1 MTVDFNQRKSA
12 KRQSKR
18 MSRMTEDGRRI
29 RGGKSVPRKQR
40 GMCSSDPPLPPK
52 LREEDELRAAK
63 ARNERKKAEKL
74 KAAARALREK
84 MHAKGVPGAAKP
96 LQDQG
101 AVPRRRRRQHLRLG
115 RRRRRRRPRRRGGC
129 IRRPRLLPRR
139 PGALGHKGTTPIQ
152 RECWPHCCAG
162 RDVLG
167 IAPPGSG
174 KTLAYLL
181 PAVEFALR
189 DARDRPRTKRDPR
202 GRPSTLVVA
211 PTRELALQVA
221 GVCGKLRRAAP
232 VRCVAV
238 YGGASQEDQE
248 EQLAQPSS
256 LALLVVG
263 TPGRITATLET
274 DALGLERAR
283 MLVLD
288 EADRML
294 ALGFADRLEV
304 IRKALPGNERD
315 AGDVDGDGNG
325 ALAPGMGRRLGRQA
339 LLFSATFPKTVRAVA
354 KTWLAP
360 KPAIV
365 KIESADKSGDGK
377 RSNEANVAVAAG
389 GKAATGAVDVSNVEQ
404 TVHVCA
410 EHKKARKLLKHVT
423 DLRKNDGRSKSRVL
437 VFANRIKTVNF
448 VGETL
453 RRHGEKVGT
462 LHGELKQDRREQALK
477 DFKSG
482 KTPCLVATD
491 VAGRGLDIT
500 GLEHVVNWDMPGSV
514 EQYTHRVGRAGRSGR
529 RGAALSFFTRNMA
542 PLAPDLVAL
551 LKRGGHFVDPNLE
564 VLAKVGE
571 ALIKNKE
578 VDMGDADVE
587 EDKDEADEEDSED
600 EDQEEAS
607 DDEEME
613 SEEDEEIES
622 EDDDDEIDSE
632 EDEEMESEE
641 EEVSESE
648 EAPTADAGEV
658 MDQLVEMFRSE
669 NGRDPNEK
677 ELVRWIKT
685 LRDAG
690 NGPISFED
698 DESDGESDESDESES
713 ESESDEPAPP
723 AKKKAEKKRVS
734 EREAEPAS
742 AKKAK
747 TTKTTKTSEPVEETP
762 AAEFI
767 ASKKFTGA
775 KPGYYF
781 KKGPKGV
788 GYYVDKNAP
797 RSKKAK
803 AAPAGGGGK
812 AGTEKAAP
820 AAEFIASKKFAGA
833 KPGYYFKKGP
843 KGVGYYVDK
852 NAPRSKKS
860 SAAETPAKKSSVFSI
875 PREQADFQPAK
886 ASSLAPRR
894 VSCSRRVRRVW
905 GITSTDHPRSCTVLG
920 ARGEVSAV
928 TGRRVSAAAAAVRR
942 RAGDDDDGQ
951 RLGFGDSGVRFARG
965 NCKTR
970 YP

>member
-18 MSRMTEDGRRI
+18 MSQKTEDGRRI

-96 LQDQG
+96 LSMIKGPSRADDADNISDSDDADDD
-101 AVPRRRRRQHLRLG
+101 AVPVGEEDSSAVPDYFLDALR
-115 RRRRRRRPRRRGGC
+115 
-129 IRRPRLLPRR
+129 
-139 PGALGHKGTTPIQ
+139 ALGHKGTTPIQ

-202 GRPSTLVVA
+202 GRPSALVVA

-238 YGGASQEDQE
+238 YGGASQEEQE

-294 ALGFADRLEV
+294 ALGFADQLEV

-315 AGDVDGDGNG
+315 AGDGDGDG
-325 ALAPGMGRRLGRQA
+325 ALALALGMGRRPGRQT

-389 GKAATGAVDVSNVEQ
+389 GKGGDGAVDVSNVDQ

-423 DLRKNDGRSKSRVL
+423 DLRENDGRSKSRVL

-587 EDKDEADEEDSED
+587 EDKEVEADEEEEDADEEAED
-600 EDQEEAS
+600 EDEEGS
-607 DDEEME
+607 DDDDEEEESDESEEEDEME
-613 SEEDEEIES
+613 SEEDDDED
-622 EDDDDEIDSE
+622 EDD
-632 EDEEMESEE
+632 EMESEE
-641 EEVSESE
+641 EEASESE
-648 EAPTADAGEV
+648 EAPAADAGDV

-690 NGPISFED
+690 DGPISFEEN
-698 DESDGESDESDESES
+698 ESGGESDESDEDED
-713 ESESDEPAPP
+713 ESESDEPAPPP
-723 AKKKAEKKRVS
+723 AKKKAEKKRAS
-734 EREAEPAS
+734 EREAEPAA

-747 TTKTTKTSEPVEETP
+747 TGKTSVPVEET
-762 AAEFI
+762 
-767 ASKKFTGA
+767 
-775 KPGYYF
+775 
-781 KKGPKGV
+781 
-788 GYYVDKNAP
+788 
-797 RSKKAK
+797 
-803 AAPAGGGGK
+803 
-812 AGTEKAAP
+812 P

-852 NAPRSKKS
+852 NAPPRLKKS
-860 SAAETPAKKSSVFSI
+860 SAAQTPAKKSSVFSI

-886 ASSLAPRR
+886 KFAGAKKGFVFKKGPKGLGYYLDLPPK
-894 VSCSRRVRRVW
+894 V
-905 GITSTDHPRSCTVLG
+905 TFHPRSQHRPG
-920 ARGEVSAV
+920 SSRGGQRGDWAKGVGGGGGGGGKKKG
-928 TGRRVSAAAAAVRR
+928 GRRW
-942 RAGDDDDGQ
+942 
-951 RLGFGDSGVRFARG
+951 
-965 NCKTR
+965 
-970 YP
+970 

>member
-18 MSRMTEDGRRI
+18 MSQKTEDGRRI

-96 LQDQG
+96 LSMIKGPSRADDADNISDSDDADED
-101 AVPRRRRRQHLRLG
+101 AVPVGEEDASAVPDYFLDALR
-115 RRRRRRRPRRRGGC
+115 
-129 IRRPRLLPRR
+129 
-139 PGALGHKGTTPIQ
+139 ALGHKGTTPIQ

-202 GRPSTLVVA
+202 GRPSALVVA

-238 YGGASQEDQE
+238 YGGASQEEQE

-274 DALGLERAR
+274 GALGLERAR

-294 ALGFADRLEV
+294 ALGFADQLEV

-315 AGDVDGDGNG
+315 SGNGDGAGDS
-325 ALAPGMGRRLGRQA
+325 ALALALGMGRRPGRQT

-389 GKAATGAVDVSNVEQ
+389 GKGGDGAVDVSNVDQ

-587 EDKDEADEEDSED
+587 EDKEVKADEDEEDEEDEEADEE
-600 EDQEEAS
+600 S
-607 DDEEME
+607 DE
-613 SEEDEEIES
+613 SEEEEE
-622 EDDDDEIDSE
+622 EDD
-632 EDEEMESEE
+632 EDMESEE
-641 EEVSESE
+641 EDDEASEEEEASESE
-648 EAPTADAGEV
+648 EAPAADAGDV

-690 NGPISFED
+690 DGPISFEEN
-698 DESDGESDESDESES
+698 ESGGESDESDEEES

-723 AKKKAEKKRVS
+723 PAKKKAEKKRAS
-734 EREAEPAS
+734 EREAEPAA

-747 TTKTTKTSEPVEETP
+747 TAKTSEPVKETL
-762 AAEFI
+762 
-767 ASKKFTGA
+767 
-775 KPGYYF
+775 
-781 KKGPKGV
+781 
-788 GYYVDKNAP
+788 
-797 RSKKAK
+797 
-803 AAPAGGGGK
+803 
-812 AGTEKAAP
+812 

-833 KPGYYFKKGP
+833 KPGYYFRKGT

-860 SAAETPAKKSSVFSI
+860 SAAETPAKKSSVFSV

-886 ASSLAPRR
+886 KFAGAKKGFVFKTGPK
-894 VSCSRRVRRVW
+894 
-905 GITSTDHPRSCTVLG
+905 GLG
-920 ARGEVSAV
+920 YYLDRPPKVTHRPGSARGGQRGDWAKGVGGGGGGGKKKG
-928 TGRRVSAAAAAVRR
+928 GRRW
-942 RAGDDDDGQ
+942 
-951 RLGFGDSGVRFARG
+951 
-965 NCKTR
+965 
-970 YP
+970 

>member
-96 LQDQG
+96 LSKIKGPSRADDADNISDSDDADDD
-101 AVPRRRRRQHLRLG
+101 AVPVGEEDASAVPDYFLDALR
-115 RRRRRRRPRRRGGC
+115 
-129 IRRPRLLPRR
+129 
-139 PGALGHKGTTPIQ
+139 ALGHKGTTPIQ

-294 ALGFADRLEV
+294 ALGFADQLEV

-315 AGDVDGDGNG
+315 AGAGDGDGNG
-325 ALAPGMGRRLGRQA
+325 ALAPGMGRRLGRQT

-360 KPAIV
+360 KLAIV

-389 GKAATGAVDVSNVEQ
+389 GKGGDGAVDVSNVEQ

-423 DLRKNDGRSKSRVL
+423 ELRKNDGRSKSRVL

-607 DDEEME
+607 DE
-613 SEEDEEIES
+613 
-622 EDDDDEIDSE
+622 SE

-767 ASKKFTGA
+767 ASKKF
-775 KPGYYF
+775 
-781 KKGPKGV
+781 
-788 GYYVDKNAP
+788 
-797 RSKKAK
+797 
-803 AAPAGGGGK
+803 
-812 AGTEKAAP
+812 
-820 AAEFIASKKFAGA
+820 AGA

-886 ASSLAPRR
+886 KFAGAKKGFVFKKGPK
-894 VSCSRRVRRVW
+894 
-905 GITSTDHPRSCTVLG
+905 GLG
-920 ARGEVSAV
+920 YYLDRPPKVMHRPGSARGGQRGDWAKGVGGGGGGKKKG
-928 TGRRVSAAAAAVRR
+928 GRR
-942 RAGDDDDGQ
+942 
-951 RLGFGDSGVRFARG
+951 
-965 NCKTR
+965 
-970 YP
+970 

>member
-96 LQDQG
+96 LSKIKGPSRADDADNISDSDDADDD
-101 AVPRRRRRQHLRLG
+101 AVPVGEEDASAVPDYFLDALR
-115 RRRRRRRPRRRGGC
+115 
-129 IRRPRLLPRR
+129 
-139 PGALGHKGTTPIQ
+139 ALGHKGTTPIQ

-294 ALGFADRLEV
+294 ALGFADQLEV

-325 ALAPGMGRRLGRQA
+325 ALAPGMGRRLGRQT

-389 GKAATGAVDVSNVEQ
+389 GKGGDGAVDVSNVEQ

-607 DDEEME
+607 DE
-613 SEEDEEIES
+613 SEEDEEMES

-797 RSKKAK
+797 RSKK
-803 AAPAGGGGK
+803 
-812 AGTEKAAP
+812 
-820 AAEFIASKKFAGA
+820 
-833 KPGYYFKKGP
+833 
-843 KGVGYYVDK
+843 
-852 NAPRSKKS
+852 S

-886 ASSLAPRR
+886 KFAGAKKGFVFKKGPK
-894 VSCSRRVRRVW
+894 
-905 GITSTDHPRSCTVLG
+905 GLG
-920 ARGEVSAV
+920 YYLDRPPKVMHRPGSARGGQRGDWAKGVGGGGGGKKKG
-928 TGRRVSAAAAAVRR
+928 GRR
-942 RAGDDDDGQ
+942 
-951 RLGFGDSGVRFARG
+951 
-965 NCKTR
+965 
-970 YP
+970 

>member
-96 LQDQG
+96 LSKIKGPSRADDADNISDSDDADDD
-101 AVPRRRRRQHLRLG
+101 AVPVGEEDASAVPDYFLDALR
-115 RRRRRRRPRRRGGC
+115 
-129 IRRPRLLPRR
+129 
-139 PGALGHKGTTPIQ
+139 ALGHKGTTPIQ

-294 ALGFADRLEV
+294 ALGFADQLEV

-315 AGDVDGDGNG
+315 AGAGDGDGNG
-325 ALAPGMGRRLGRQA
+325 ALAPGMGRRLGRQT

-360 KPAIV
+360 KSAIV

-389 GKAATGAVDVSNVEQ
+389 GKGGDGAVDVSNVEQ

-423 DLRKNDGRSKSRVL
+423 ELRKNDGRSKSRVL

-607 DDEEME
+607 DE
-613 SEEDEEIES
+613 SEEDEEMES

-797 RSKKAK
+797 RSKK
-803 AAPAGGGGK
+803 
-812 AGTEKAAP
+812 
-820 AAEFIASKKFAGA
+820 
-833 KPGYYFKKGP
+833 
-843 KGVGYYVDK
+843 
-852 NAPRSKKS
+852 S

-886 ASSLAPRR
+886 KFAGAKKGFVFKKGPK
-894 VSCSRRVRRVW
+894 
-905 GITSTDHPRSCTVLG
+905 GLG
-920 ARGEVSAV
+920 YYLDRPPKVMHRPGSARGGQRGDWAKGVGGGGGGKKKG
-928 TGRRVSAAAAAVRR
+928 GRR
-942 RAGDDDDGQ
+942 
-951 RLGFGDSGVRFARG
+951 
-965 NCKTR
+965 
-970 YP
+970 

>member
-96 LQDQG
+96 LSKIKGPSRADDADNISDSDDADDD
-101 AVPRRRRRQHLRLG
+101 AVPVGEEDASAVPDYFLDALR
-115 RRRRRRRPRRRGGC
+115 
-129 IRRPRLLPRR
+129 
-139 PGALGHKGTTPIQ
+139 ALGHKGTTPIQ

-294 ALGFADRLEV
+294 ALGFADQLEV

-315 AGDVDGDGNG
+315 AGAGDGDGNG
-325 ALAPGMGRRLGRQA
+325 ALAPGMGRRLGRQT

-377 RSNEANVAVAAG
+377 RSDEANVAVAAG
-389 GKAATGAVDVSNVEQ
+389 GKGGDGAVDVSNVEQ

-423 DLRKNDGRSKSRVL
+423 ELRKNDGRSKSRVL

-607 DDEEME
+607 DE
-613 SEEDEEIES
+613 SEEDEEMES

-723 AKKKAEKKRVS
+723 AKKKAEKKRVY

-803 AAPAGGGGK
+803 AAPTGGGGK

-886 ASSLAPRR
+886 KFAGAKKGFVFKKGPK
-894 VSCSRRVRRVW
+894 
-905 GITSTDHPRSCTVLG
+905 GLG
-920 ARGEVSAV
+920 YYLDRPPKVMHRPGSARGGQRGDWAKGVGGGGGGKKKG
-928 TGRRVSAAAAAVRR
+928 GRR
-942 RAGDDDDGQ
+942 
-951 RLGFGDSGVRFARG
+951 
-965 NCKTR
+965 
-970 YP
+970 

>member
-18 MSRMTEDGRRI
+18 MSQKTEDGRRI

-96 LQDQG
+96 LSMIKGPSRADDADNISDSDDADDD
-101 AVPRRRRRQHLRLG
+101 AVPVGEEDASAVPDYFLDALR
-115 RRRRRRRPRRRGGC
+115 
-129 IRRPRLLPRR
+129 
-139 PGALGHKGTTPIQ
+139 ALGHKGTTPIQ

-202 GRPSTLVVA
+202 GRPSALVVA

-238 YGGASQEDQE
+238 YGGASQEEQE

-294 ALGFADRLEV
+294 ALGFADQLEV

-315 AGDVDGDGNG
+315 AGDEAGAGDGAGDGDG
-325 ALAPGMGRRLGRQA
+325 ALALAVGMGRRPGRQT

-389 GKAATGAVDVSNVEQ
+389 GKGGDGAVDVSNVDQ

-607 DDEEME
+607 DE
-613 SEEDEEIES
+613 SEEDEEMES

-747 TTKTTKTSEPVEETP
+747 TTKTSEPVEETP

-767 ASKKFTGA
+767 ASKKFT
-775 KPGYYF
+775 
-781 KKGPKGV
+781 
-788 GYYVDKNAP
+788 
-797 RSKKAK
+797 
-803 AAPAGGGGK
+803 
-812 AGTEKAAP
+812 
-820 AAEFIASKKFAGA
+820 GA

-886 ASSLAPRR
+886 KFAGAKKGFVFKKGPK
-894 VSCSRRVRRVW
+894 
-905 GITSTDHPRSCTVLG
+905 GLG
-920 ARGEVSAV
+920 YYLDRPPKVMHRPGSARGGQRGDWAKGVGGGGGGKKKG
-928 TGRRVSAAAAAVRR
+928 GRRW
-942 RAGDDDDGQ
+942 
-951 RLGFGDSGVRFARG
+951 
-965 NCKTR
+965 
-970 YP
+970 

>member
-96 LQDQG
+96 LSKIKGPSRADDADNISDSDDADDD
-101 AVPRRRRRQHLRLG
+101 AVPVGEEDASAVPDYFLDALR
-115 RRRRRRRPRRRGGC
+115 
-129 IRRPRLLPRR
+129 
-139 PGALGHKGTTPIQ
+139 ALGHKGTTPIQ

-294 ALGFADRLEV
+294 ALGFADQLEV

-315 AGDVDGDGNG
+315 AGAGDGDGNG
-325 ALAPGMGRRLGRQA
+325 ALAPGMGRRLGRQT

-360 KPAIV
+360 KLAIV

-389 GKAATGAVDVSNVEQ
+389 GKGGDGAVDVSNVEQ

-423 DLRKNDGRSKSRVL
+423 ELRKNDGRSKSRVL

-607 DDEEME
+607 DE
-613 SEEDEEIES
+613 SEEDEEMES

-797 RSKKAK
+797 RSKK
-803 AAPAGGGGK
+803 
-812 AGTEKAAP
+812 
-820 AAEFIASKKFAGA
+820 
-833 KPGYYFKKGP
+833 
-843 KGVGYYVDK
+843 
-852 NAPRSKKS
+852 S

-886 ASSLAPRR
+886 KFAGAKKGFVFKKGPK
-894 VSCSRRVRRVW
+894 
-905 GITSTDHPRSCTVLG
+905 GLG
-920 ARGEVSAV
+920 YYLDRPPKVMHRPGSARGGQRGDWAKGVGGGGGGKKKG
-928 TGRRVSAAAAAVRR
+928 GRR
-942 RAGDDDDGQ
+942 
-951 RLGFGDSGVRFARG
+951 
-965 NCKTR
+965 
-970 YP
+970 